1 MAQTGV
7 LKQNNKHLIAY
18 HKLVKRQ
25 KGKIMGNIKRLEF
38 TCVNRIKY
46 EKREKFEESLFADV
60 YGRAARLAAL
70 IINENIRIADEE
82 PIDGDFCTEERF
94 NNNISF
100 WGERGMGK
108 SSAMLSFALFL
119 KNYDHDKKDDRFH
132 LMTEKKPAFYVLP
145 RIDAAMLVKGE
156 YLLDIIL
163 AQMWTTF
170 NEKKQEG
177 LLRDSKAN
185 ETQRYFE
192 DVKNSYES
200 YRKMISGE
208 GKQEMTSVRHLKEL
222 SKCLNLKEDFKKLVD
237 SFLECMLKQTGDIGF
252 LVLAI
257 DDLDVVVDNVNNIL
271 EQVRLFLSV
280 PKVIV
285 LVTADYGRLFL
296 DCTKSF
302 SERLIFKEN
311 IDNVE
316 TRQIR
321 GYSEK
326 YLAKIFPG
334 NMRVHMPRINVAGGV
349 DYNVKIPDG
358 SRLLNGVE
366 ETFDEKKLL
375 FVMLAKYTKIMMYP
389 FDVHKH
395 FLQKTSLR
403 AIVNELYE
411 LEKMSNMTEVERFE
425 AACLWMQ
432 TALIEEG
439 KTIMGSREYSFA
451 QSVMEGNSINETIIE
466 ILTMNDRNIR
476 FLNNQK
482 KELVGYDKE
491 TRLLGEEELTGYG
504 QMLRLLIRLIES
516 TGRSCEGFA
525 RFVLIFYSVQVAK
538 LMRNSSRSKDFPSL
552 YVKDVFFPSVEA
564 AVRKRG
570 DRTESGKLDNL
581 PSYNL
586 LMSFPI
592 LSEDSANGIQ
602 QFFRTNH
609 DQIYNVFKLANLC
622 EWNLWDENSKED
634 AYIQFEAKEE
644 TIEKTGSIPRQF
656 SIGDFLDP
664 DEEKQNEQQLEDR
677 EKTENVS
684 SQMSSEALSDADAEK
699 QNDQQSEIIEETE
712 DSSSQISSEVSSDA
726 DTEKLNDQKPE
737 EGMGEKGIILRG
749 PEDHSKV
756 SLEILLWNSLFYEE
770 HLKGF
775 CRNIYKALCT
785 LRRINIDENQMKQ
798 EIEEIIANPD
808 FCVEEYRKWRK
819 SVKNIDDLLP
829 WQSAEVMLH
838 LAEEIGSVQQLVGE
852 KDLLERILIVQR
864 RQMDRVIQEMERI
877 ETYYQPLF
885 AEKKDFKEA
894 DPSSGLQ
901 PDKTD
906 RRIRYSQILSSYLSI
921 VKPYNIEKQQIN
933 QQKEKAISSSTAM

>member
-1 MAQTGV
+1 
-7 LKQNNKHLIAY
+7 
-18 HKLVKRQ
+18 
-25 KGKIMGNIKRLEF
+25 MGNIKRLEF

-119 KNYDHDKKDDRFH
+119 KNYDHDKKNDRFH

-237 SFLECMLKQTGDIGF
+237 SFLECILKQTGDIGF

-302 SERLIFKEN
+302 SERLIFKGN
-311 IDNVE
+311 NDNVE
-316 TRQIR
+316 TRQIG

-349 DYNVKIPDG
+349 DYSVKIPDG

-366 ETFDEKKLL
+366 ETFDEKRLL

-389 FDVHKH
+389 FDIHKH

-411 LEKMSNMTEVERFE
+411 LEKMSNMTEAERFE

-451 QSVMEGNSINETIIE
+451 QSVMEGDSINETIIE

-516 TGRSCEGFA
+516 TGRSYEGFA

-538 LMRNSSRSKDFPSL
+538 LMRNSSGSKDFPSL
-552 YVKDVFFPSVEA
+552 YVKDVFSPSVEA

-586 LMSFPI
+586 LMSFPM

-602 QFFRTNH
+602 QFFRMNH

-644 TIEKTGSIPRQF
+644 IIEKTGSIPRQF

-664 DEEKQNEQQLEDR
+664 DEEKQKEKQPEDR
-677 EKTENVS
+677 EKTENMFFQIS
-684 SQMSSEALSDADAEK
+684 GEALSG
-699 QNDQQSEIIEETE
+699 
-712 DSSSQISSEVSSDA
+712 A
-726 DTEKLNDQKPE
+726 DTEKLNDQKTE

-785 LRRINIDENQMKQ
+785 LRRINIGENQMKQ

-808 FCVEEYRKWRK
+808 FCVETYRKWRE

-885 AEKKDFKEA
+885 AEKEDFKEA

-901 PDKTD
+901 SDKAD
-906 RRIRYSQILSSYLSI
+906 RRTRYSQILSSYLSI